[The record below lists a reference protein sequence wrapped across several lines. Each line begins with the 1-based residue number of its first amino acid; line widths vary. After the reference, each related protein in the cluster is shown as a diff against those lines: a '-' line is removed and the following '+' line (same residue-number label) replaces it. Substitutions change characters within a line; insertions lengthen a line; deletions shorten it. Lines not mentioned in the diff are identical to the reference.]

1 MRFLLSY
8 LRPHYK
14 RLRIELLIKFLGTIM
29 DLLLPMLLSY
39 ILTDIAPLK
48 DTGLVA
54 LWGGVMGLCALLCY
68 VFNVVAN
75 RMSTGVSRDMTRAL
89 RGDLFRKIES
99 LSCAQVDQFTTPS
112 LVSRMTSDTYNVH
125 QMVDRMQRLG
135 VRAPILLLGGIMSTL
150 ILDPVLTLVLVLT
163 LPLLYYI
170 VTSVSGRGIPLYA
183 AVQKTLDG
191 MVLKVQEN
199 MSGVRVIKALSK
211 GDYEKKRFDEINK
224 QLSEKD
230 RHAGV
235 VMALSNP
242 SINFILNAG
251 LTLVI
256 LVGAYRV
263 NLGLTKPGTIIAFLN
278 YFIIILN
285 AVLSVTR
292 LFVLYSKG
300 AASARRIGE
309 VLNQEEMPKLMTPSG
324 TPDDSFLSM
333 RNVTFSYGKKYPNL
347 TNISFDLKK
356 GQSLGVIGAT
366 GSGKSTLLSLILR
379 LYDADEGTVAVMGRD
394 VREIPP
400 DELYAHFGV
409 VFQNDFLFADTL
421 RKNISFGRQ
430 LSDEQITS
438 AVRDAQAGFIAKKE
452 EGLEFPLSIRGQN
465 LSGGQRQRVLIARA
479 LASRPDILLL
489 DDCSSALDY
498 KTDAALRHALKN
510 SLPDT
515 AKVVVSQRVS
525 AIRDLT
531 QIMVLDGGQV
541 IGQGTHEELLKSCP
555 VYQDIYKTQM
565 GREA

>member
-379 LYDADEGTVAVMGRD
+379 LYDADEGTVTVMGRD

>member
-1 MRFLLSY
+1 MKFLLSY

-14 RLRIELLIKFLGTIM
+14 RLKIELLIKFLGTIM

-48 DTGLVA
+48 DAGLVA

-75 RMSTGVSRDMTRAL
+75 RMSTGISRDMTRAL

-183 AVQKTLDG
+183 DVQKTLDG

-211 GDYEKKRFDEINK
+211 GDYEKKRFEEINR

-242 SINFILNAG
+242 AINFILNAG

-309 VLNQEEMPKLMTPSG
+309 VLNQEEMPKLAEPSG
-324 TPDDSFLSM
+324 THSDSFLSM

-379 LYDADEGTVAVMGRD
+379 LYDADEGTVTVMGRD

-421 RKNISFGRQ
+421 RRNISFGRQ
-430 LSDEQITS
+430 LSDEQIAS
-438 AVRDAQAGFIAKKE
+438 AVQDAQAGFIWKKE
-452 EGLEFPLSIRGQN
+452 KGLEFPLSIRGQN

-479 LASRPDILLL
+479 LASKPDILLL

-531 QIMVLDGGQV
+531 QIMVLDGGHV